1 MTLSGIPLD
10 ISRNISEHFIPLPL
24 KQTHEENYTRTKD
37 LRLSASN
44 ALLEMIKGYKKTSQA
59 WEILIHETQ
68 ISVLWEMAGYMTTE
82 KLRMNDHGRTHA
94 MVTAASSMQLLDILY
109 KSGINPDVIESGAG
123 DLDDAFLIVLISS
136 LCHDIGNSIHRSD
149 HLSHSLVLVQPILD
163 KVLPV
168 IYKNASTSM
177 QIRLFIL
184 SSINSHH
191 GDPAPLTIEGS
202 IVSIA
207 DASDMTKG
215 RADHSRDM
223 TKASIH
229 AISTLSIDRVNIING
244 DLKPVEIQITLSHIA
259 GMYQIQETLIPKI
272 KAGIIGNYISVFI
285 PLLNQ
290 YVY

>member
-1 MTLSGIPLD
+1 MTLSGLSSDIPV
-10 ISRNISEHFIPLPL
+10 NISEYFSHLPFT
-24 KQTHEENYTRTKD
+24 QRQEENDAGLKD
-37 LRLSASN
+37 LRLSAYETI
-44 ALLEMIKGYKKTSQA
+44 LEMIKEYEKTA
-59 WEILIHETQ
+59 LAFKILINETQ
-68 ISVLWEMAGYMTTE
+68 IQVLWNMAGYITTE
-82 KLRMNDHGRTHA
+82 KLRMNDHGRIHA
-94 MVTAASSMQLLDILY
+94 MVTAVSSMKLLDILY
-109 KSGINPDVIESGAG
+109 KSGINPDLIENGTG
-123 DLDDAFLIVLISS
+123 DLDDAFLVVLLSS
-136 LCHDIGNSIHRSD
+136 LCHDIGNGIHRSD
-149 HLSHSLVLVQPILD
+149 HLSHSLLLVQPILD

-168 IYKNASTSM
+168 IYQNDINSM
-177 QIRLFIL
+177 YIRSYIL

-191 GDPAPLTIEGS
+191 GDPAPLTVEGS

-229 AISTLSIDRVNIING
+229 AISTLSVDRVKIIKG

-259 GMYQIQETLIPKI
+259 GIYQIQETLIPKI
-272 KAGIIGNYISVFI
+272 KAGIIGDYISVFI